1 MPYKYSILSS
11 HADADTPKP
20 RQTKSGAGYLK
31 NATKSR
37 AGDLSG
43 RGRLV
48 DNASDPFGSANYAE
62 NGRMNQRAKNKSK
75 PKNIKKGAK

>member
-11 HADADTPKP
+11 HSDATPPKP
-20 RQTKSGAGYLK
+20 TKSGAGYLK
-31 NATKSR
+31 NAAKSR

-48 DNASDPFGSANYAE
+48 DNASDPFGSSNYAG
-62 NGRMNQRAKNKSK
+62 NGRVNQRAKSKSK
-75 PKNIKKGAK
+75 IKNIKKGAK

>member
-11 HADADTPKP
+11 HADADSPKP
-20 RQTKSGAGYLK
+20 RPTSGAGYLK
-31 NATKSR
+31 NAAKSR

-48 DNASDPFGSANYAE
+48 DNASDPFGSSNYAG
-62 NGRMNQRAKNKSK
+62 NGRVNQRAKSKSK
-75 PKNIKKGAK
+75 MRNIKKGAK

>member
-11 HADADTPKP
+11 HSDATPPKP
-20 RQTKSGAGYLK
+20 TKSGAGYLK
-31 NATKSR
+31 NAAKSR

-48 DNASDPFGSANYAE
+48 DNASDPFGSSNYAG
-62 NGRMNQRAKNKSK
+62 NGRVNQRAKSKSK
-75 PKNIKKGAK
+75 MKNIKKGAK